1 MMSVYFFQLV
11 GVLMTLIGVVALTIV
26 SHIFGSPLS
35 YEEKRRTGTQGNV
48 YRMPVNLEAIAAVV
62 ILLGGVGILFWSNF
76 EPCAFLNY
84 WLPSLSSVYRVLLAC
99 R

>member
-1 MMSVYFFQLV
+1 
-11 GVLMTLIGVVALTIV
+11 MTLIGVVALTLV

-48 YRMPVNLEAIAAVV
+48 YRMPVNLEVIVAVV

-76 EPCAFLNY
+76 ELCAFLNN
-84 WLPSLSSVYRVLLAC
+84 WVPSLSSVYRVLLAC